1 SQRIGL
7 PDTTYRGDN
16 IEAYEHRKEKVIW
29 QTDELNYERGLL
41 FLKAMKLHKYILVFN
56 ITPLFNDSRLL
67 KNNKHQEL
75 NDRSHR
81 ESVKQMWKSIHM
93 ITPVIS
99 TTFASL
105 GSMYRGIGADFID
118 YLFIDE
124 AGQASPQPAAG
135 GLWRAKR
142 AIVVGDPLQ
151 IEPVVTTDKTVLED
165 IKTHFSIG
173 DRYIGMNASVQALAD
188 LANPYG

>member
-1 SQRIGL
+1 ML
-7 PDTTYRGDN
+7 
-16 IEAYEHRKEKVIW
+16 A
-29 QTDELNYERGLL
+29 LN
-41 FLKAMKLHKYILVFN
+41 
-56 ITPLFNDSRLL
+56 
-67 KNNKHQEL
+67 
-75 NDRSHR
+75 
-81 ESVKQMWKSIHM
+81 QMNKSIHM

-124 AGQASPQPAAG
+124 AGQASPQQAAG

-151 IEPVVTTDKTVLED
+151 IEPVVKTDKTVIED
-165 IKTHFSIG
+165 IKNYISIG
-173 DRYIGMNASVQALAD
+173 DSNIVFNVF
-188 LANPYG
+188 